1 MSKRIHV
8 LSDLEESIK
17 VKKLLLAYLGSGE
30 ILHQICELC
39 VKAYMNGNKILV
51 AGNGGSAADAQH
63 FAGELV
69 GTFNFDRP
77 PLDAIAL
84 TTDTSILTAIGND
97 YGFSEIFSRQI
108 KAHGRSGDIFI
119 AISTS
124 GNSESILKAITA
136 CKELGITVVGLT
148 GLSGGRMKG
157 LCEYCICVP
166 SSLTP
171 RIQECHIVLEHAICN
186 YVERSLFSKESL

>member
-1 MSKRIHV
+1 MDKEIYV
-8 LSDLEESIK
+8 LSDLEESIE
-17 VKKLLLAYLGSGE
+17 VKKLLLTYLKSNQVLYE
-30 ILHQICELC
+30 ICELC
-39 VKAYMNGNKILV
+39 VKTYKRGNKILI

-69 GTFNFDRP
+69 GTFNFNRP

-108 KAHGRSGDIFI
+108 KAHGKSGDVFI

-124 GNSESILKAITA
+124 GNSESILNAIATS
-136 CKELGITVVGLT
+136 KELGIIVIGLT
-148 GLSGGRMKG
+148 GFSGGKMKE

-166 SSLTP
+166 STLTP
-171 RIQECHIVLEHAICN
+171 RIQECHITIEHAICN
-186 YVERSLFSKESL
+186 YVERSLFTKDSF